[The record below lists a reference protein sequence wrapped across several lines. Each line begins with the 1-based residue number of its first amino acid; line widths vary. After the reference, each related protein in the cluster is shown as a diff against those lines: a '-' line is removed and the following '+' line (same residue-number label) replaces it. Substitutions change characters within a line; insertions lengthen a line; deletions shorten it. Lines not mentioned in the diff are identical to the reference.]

1 VHVEKCFL
9 KIECKKN
16 YIFCPHL
23 EMVNKNPTNPK
34 EFTLPNGDAPSSTIV
49 VVGSSLTNRFN
60 TTILAPKTN
69 QQLTTL

>member
-1 VHVEKCFL
+1 M
-9 KIECKKN
+9 
-16 YIFCPHL
+16 HL

-49 VVGSSLTNRFN
+49 VVGSSSTNRFS